1 MNPESAKTLIGAA
14 VLCIFAGMIVLSPHG
29 QLFLYG
35 LAAVAA
41 AIPAIFSRKKLRI
54 VSIIVLLASLA
65 LAASVYPEYANYL
78 DRAKV
83 KSLNSQHPEPSQQ
96 ERK

>member
-1 MNPESAKTLIGAA
+1 MNPESTKTLIGAA
-14 VLCIFAGMIVLSPHG
+14 ALCIFAGMIVLSPHG

-41 AIPAIFSRKKLRI
+41 AVPAIFSSKKLRI

-78 DRAKV
+78 NRAKE
-83 KSLNSQHPEPSQQ
+83 KSLKDSHPAPSQH